1 MFPAKLI
8 GLAFIVMLFL
18 PWAAEKFQKKV
29 SVQQLKLLSAFA
41 FLVSLYCFFAGLM
54 LYTGWTNPLAGADP
68 HLLGITATKGRNVGG
83 LILLMIAYWPHVLM
97 VVALITGFIWGLT
110 FRNTIHGAKLAE
122 AAIR

>member
-18 PWAAEKFQKKV
+18 PWAIEKFQNKV
-29 SVQQLKLLSAFA
+29 NVQQLKLLSAFA
-41 FLVSLYCFFAGLM
+41 FLVSVYCFFAGLM

-68 HLLGITATKGRNVGG
+68 HLLGTTAAKGRGGGG
-83 LILLMIAYWPHVLM
+83 LILLMIAYWPHALM

-110 FRNTIHGAKLAE
+110 FRNAIHKAKLAA